1 MASNPHGSGHW
12 QAQRLT
18 ALALFPL
25 SLWFLGSLLMY
36 SPAEYAAI
44 VEWLK
49 SPFSAT
55 GMILLIGVLLY
66 HGQLGIQV
74 VVEDYL
80 PQRLLRI
87 SLLYLLKGLASGLF
101 IFACLC
107 ILKIHFH
114 PL

>member
-18 ALALFPL
+18 AIAVFPL
-25 SLWFLGSLLMY
+25 SLWFLGSLLIY
-36 SPAEYAAI
+36 SPGDYTAMI
-44 VEWLK
+44 EWLN
-49 SPFSAT
+49 PPLAAT
-55 GMILLIGVLLY
+55 GMILFIGVLLY

-74 VVEDYL
+74 VIEDYL
-80 PQRLLRI
+80 HQRFLRGGLI
-87 SLLYLLKGLASGLF
+87 YLLKGVAISFF